1 MSIDAI
7 ISNPFVKPDQR
18 ESVTGTERNG
28 VDAGKVFGRIFAES
42 LGSVKSEKIR
52 MDKDKAANV
61 AELVQLEMVRN
72 SLTLG
77 EDNVEPPQG
86 RVART
91 LSLFMNSMGE
101 CGRCSTVPDEV
112 KEEQS
117 QISVQN
123 DECRAAG
130 IDTVINRASRRYGI
144 DAGLIK
150 AVIRAESNF
159 NPRAVSS
166 AGAEGLMQLMPG
178 TARGLGVSNSFDPE
192 QNVMAGT
199 RFLKDMLDRYDGDL
213 NSALAAYNW
222 GPGNVDKGTGT
233 LPRETREY
241 LGRVNKYYAEYSS

>member
-1 MSIDAI
+1 MSIEAI
-7 ISNPFVKPDQR
+7 ATTPFVKPDLQQNSAAIEDSR
-18 ESVTGTERNG
+18 AVGNEF
-28 VDAGKVFGRIFAES
+28 GKILAAS
-42 LGSVKSEKIR
+42 LGSVQSEKTR
-52 MDKDKAANV
+52 TDKDKAAMV

-72 SLTLG
+72 SMILG
-77 EDNVEPPQG
+77 DDDTESPQG
-86 RVART
+86 KLERT
-91 LSLFMNSMGE
+91 LSLFMSNVGKSE
-101 CGRCSTVPDEV
+101 
-112 KEEQS
+112 K
-117 QISVQN
+117 
-123 DECRAAG
+123 CRAASDG
-130 IDTVINRASRRYGI
+130 VKGEQSCVVARNEECGDGGVETLINRASKRYGI

-192 QNVMAGT
+192 QNIMAGT

-222 GPGNVDKGTGT
+222 GPGNVDKKTGA

-241 LGRVNKYYAEYSS
+241 LARVNKYYAEYAG

>member
-7 ISNPFVKPDQR
+7 TANTFVKPNLH
-18 ESVTGTERNG
+18 EVGTGTEGNRG
-28 VDAGKVFGRIFAES
+28 ADREFGRIFAAS
-42 LGSVKSEKIR
+42 LSSVKSENIR
-52 MDKDKAANV
+52 IDKDKAATV
-61 AELVQLEMVRN
+61 AELIQLEMMRN

-77 EDNVEPPQG
+77 EDNAEPPQG
-86 RVART
+86 KVART
-91 LSLFMNSMGE
+91 LSLFMNSMSE
-101 CGRCSTVPDEV
+101 CGTCSAAAGKVE
-112 KEEQS
+112 EEQGHVD
-117 QISVQN
+117 VQT
-123 DECRAAG
+123 EERGTEG

-166 AGAEGLMQLMPG
+166 AGAEGLMQLMPA

-199 RFLKDMLDRYDGDL
+199 RFLKDMLVRYDGDL

-222 GPGNVDKGTGT
+222 GPGNVDKRTGT

-241 LGRVNKYYAEYSS
+241 LIKVKEYYAEYTS

>member
-7 ISNPFVKPDQR
+7 TANTFVKPNLH
-18 ESVTGTERNG
+18 EIGTGTEGNRG
-28 VDAGKVFGRIFAES
+28 ADREFGRIFAAS
-42 LGSVKSEKIR
+42 LSSVKSENIR
-52 MDKDKAANV
+52 IDKDKAATV
-61 AELVQLEMVRN
+61 AELIQLEMMRN

-77 EDNVEPPQG
+77 DDNAEPPQG
-86 RVART
+86 KVART
-91 LSLFMNSMGE
+91 LSLFMNSMNE
-101 CGRCSTVPDEV
+101 CGTCSAAAGKVE
-112 KEEQS
+112 EEQGHVD
-117 QISVQN
+117 VQT
-123 DECRAAG
+123 EERGTGG

-166 AGAEGLMQLMPG
+166 AGAEGLMQLMPA

-199 RFLKDMLDRYDGDL
+199 RFLKDMLVRYDGDL

-222 GPGNVDKGTGT
+222 GPGNVDKRTGT

-241 LGRVNKYYAEYSS
+241 LIKVKEYYAEYTS

>member
-7 ISNPFVKPDQR
+7 TYNPFVKPDPHQ
-18 ESVTGTERNG
+18 SVTGAE
-28 VDAGKVFGRIFAES
+28 GKGGADKEFGRIFAAS

-52 MDKDKAANV
+52 IDKDKAATV
-61 AELVQLEMVRN
+61 AELVRLEMVRN
-72 SLTLG
+72 SMTLD
-77 EDNVEPPQG
+77 EDNTEPPQG
-86 RVART
+86 KLART
-91 LSLFMNSMGE
+91 LSLFMNGMGE
-101 CGRCSTVPDEV
+101 CGTCSTAPDEV

-117 QISVQN
+117 RVDAQN
-123 DECRAAG
+123 DECGAGG

-144 DAGLIK
+144 DASLIK

-222 GPGNVDKGTGT
+222 GPGNVDKKTGA

-241 LGRVNKYYAEYSS
+241 MARVNKYYAEYSS

>member
-1 MSIDAI
+1 MSIEAI
-7 ISNPFVKPDQR
+7 ATTPFVKPDLQQNSAAIEDSR
-18 ESVTGTERNG
+18 AVGNEF
-28 VDAGKVFGRIFAES
+28 GKILAAS
-42 LGSVKSEKIR
+42 LGSIQSERIR
-52 MDKDKAANV
+52 MDKDKAATV

-72 SLTLG
+72 SIILG
-77 EDNVEPPQG
+77 EDDTEPRQG
-86 RVART
+86 KLERM
-91 LSLFMNSMGE
+91 LSLFMNNVGESDKCRAVSDGVKGGQSCVVAQNEE
-101 CGRCSTVPDEV
+101 CG
-112 KEEQS
+112 
-117 QISVQN
+117 
-123 DECRAAG
+123 AG
-130 IDTVINRASRRYGI
+130 GVETLINKASKRYGI

-192 QNVMAGT
+192 QNIMAGT

-222 GPGNVDKGTGT
+222 GPGNVDKKTGA

-241 LGRVNKYYAEYSS
+241 LARVNKYYAEYAG